1 MFKWYKNKYKK
12 CYYYLNTENYYLKNN
27 YLQPTT
33 SKLWQ
38 NNCEII
44 YHSKSILKF
53 GPKLKLA
60 LYNLNFIA
68 NISILLPF

>member
-1 MFKWYKNKYKK
+1 M
-12 CYYYLNTENYYLKNN
+12 
-27 YLQPTT
+27 
-33 SKLWQ
+33 SKLGQ
-38 NNCEII
+38 NSCEII